1 MIHKARASRFGPP
14 RHERGA
20 ALLAVLLLV
29 AIMAAI
35 SVVALEKLR
44 LATSLAANGAALDQ
58 ARAYA
63 FGGEALALTKVGQ
76 LDGRETGTTT
86 LAGDWNGR
94 VTRLPI
100 PGGLASVR
108 VTDGGN
114 CFNLN
119 SLGQGYVATRQAV
132 RPLGVA
138 QFLGL
143 MRVLGIADPDGRR
156 VAAGVA
162 DWIDADSTPLPD
174 GAEDNDYLRAQ
185 KPYRAANGFLAE
197 RSELRAIS
205 GVTRDIY
212 RVLRPYVCA
221 LPTND
226 LSPLDINTLR
236 PDQAPLVAMLLPGQ
250 MDVAQARQIIER
262 RPPTGWDNVAAFW
275 KLTAG
280 SGQSADP
287 EVYNQPQVRTRW
299 FALDLDV
306 TLGGAQVTE
315 TALIDAGR
323 APARLVLRRWGI
335 DE

>member
-1 MIHKARASRFGPP
+1 VSFAAP

-29 AIMAAI
+29 AMMAAI
-35 SVVALEKLR
+35 SVIALEKLR

-63 FGGEALALTKVGQ
+63 FGGEALALTKVAL
-76 LDGRETGTTT
+76 LDGRATGTTT

-100 PGGLASVR
+100 PNGLASIR

-119 SLGQGYVATRQAV
+119 SVVQGFAKTQLAV
-132 RPLGVA
+132 RPVGVT
-138 QFLGL
+138 QFLAL
-143 MRVLGIADPDGRR
+143 MRLIGIPDPDARR
-156 VAAGVA
+156 VAAGLA

-174 GAEDNDYLRAQ
+174 GAEDNDYQRAQ
-185 KPYRAANGFLAE
+185 RPYRAANTLLSE
-197 RSELRAIS
+197 VSELRAVS

-212 RVLRPYVCA
+212 RVLRPWVCA

-226 LSPLDINTLR
+226 VSPLNVNTLR
-236 PDQAPLVAMLLPGQ
+236 PDQAPLVAMLLPNQ
-250 MDVAQARQIIER
+250 LDLVRARQIIER
-262 RPPTGWDNVAAFW
+262 RPPQGWASVAAFW
-275 KLTAG
+275 KEPALAAMVPDAELY
-280 SGQSADP
+280 S
-287 EVYNQPQVRTRW
+287 QPQVKTRW

-306 TLGGAQVTE
+306 TLGGAQVIE
-315 TALIDAGR
+315 TALIDGGLT
-323 APARLVLRRWGI
+323 PARLVLRRWGT